1 MNDLE
6 RELIYLIVGL
16 LALIGSG
23 AGFTVWVV
31 RYYAK
36 INAKSDADRAKM
48 FGELSH
54 GWLQTQK
61 ALSDNLNRQ
70 IEKATAA
77 EDGRLAEKEQRIE
90 INLKLAESAVRIA
103 TLETEVARVTRINGD
118 MDLTVKEIATKL
130 ATADDERKNTAVKNE
145 TLLATIKRLEGRI
158 VELEKMEVEFNK
170 MKEDREAEK
179 LERAADQLV
188 IAQLRRENATLKER
202 LDAFENER
210 LLEERPVSKPPT
222 TDPMIIEGQFK
233 AETPEDGSAA

>member
-36 INAKSDADRAKM
+36 INAKSDAERAKM
-48 FGELSH
+48 FGELSS
-54 GWLQTQK
+54 GWLQTQE
-61 ALSDNLNRQ
+61 ALSANLNRQ

-77 EDGRLAEKEQRIE
+77 EDGRLVEKEQRIE

-130 ATADDERKNTAVKNE
+130 AFADDERKATAAENKE
-145 TLLATIKRLEGRI
+145 LKATIARLEAKI
-158 VELEKMEVEFNK
+158 IMFEQMELELKNLRSEFNK
-170 MKEDREAEK
+170 EVQRSTRLQAQLNVKQTEI
-179 LERAADQLV
+179 DQLK
-188 IAQLRRENATLKER
+188 TR
-202 LDAFENER
+202 LDAFEDQKA
-210 LLEERPVSKPPT
+210 LEERPVSKPPS
-222 TDPMIIEGQFK
+222 DPMIIEGQFK